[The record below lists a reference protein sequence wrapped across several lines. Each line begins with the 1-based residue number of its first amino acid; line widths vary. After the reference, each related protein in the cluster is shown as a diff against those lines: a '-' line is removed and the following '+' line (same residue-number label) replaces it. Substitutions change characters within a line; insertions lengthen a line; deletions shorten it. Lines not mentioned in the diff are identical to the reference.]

1 MKKFLSLF
9 LLFIFSW
16 SWVFAQDNASYF
28 AEIFDSSMPV
38 TTTSTHKYTSSEAFL
53 KDYGKTCEVA
63 TDGCNTV
70 QIWNGQLWATTLMYC
85 EDIYWPKGQEN
96 WSCIK
101 EVGKLSVNDQNQYD
115 TFKKRLPPSH
125 QNQVNAFMVQ
135 YKNKLKS
142 YSTVRQNQIT
152 QKAIGILENAIFDI
166 MMKYPQDKALPK
178 KVNDVYMMLSLL
190 KLELMKL

>member
-38 TTTSTHKYTSSEAFL
+38 ATTSTHKYTSSEAFL

-85 EDIYWPKGQEN
+85 EDIYGPKGQEN

-115 TFKKRLPPSH
+115 TFKKRLSQSY
-125 QNQVNAFMVQ
+125 QNQVNAFMAQ

-142 YSTVRQNQIT
+142 YSTARQKQIT
-152 QKAIGILENAIFDI
+152 QKAIGILENAILDI
-166 MMKYPQDKALPK
+166 IMKYPQDKALPK